1 MMARM
6 MDEDRLLG
14 LDAGDWTM
22 LLGGFCLAGLL
33 ALLV

>member
-1 MMARM
+1 MIVGN
-6 MDEDRLLG
+6 RLLG
-14 LDAGDWTM
+14 FDAGDWTM